1 MAAKKKH
8 FDDPN
13 KPASVVTPDAAPS
26 LREAGE
32 THSEEVSSS
41 PARELQEHLEQKIA
55 APSPK
60 RQIMDMGRV
69 LASASGITAILGV
82 FIFSGIW

>member
-8 FDDPN
+8 FDDH
-13 KPASVVTPDAAPS
+13 KVPASVTMPEAMPS

-32 THSEEVSSS
+32 THAEEAGSS
-41 PARELQEHLEQKIA
+41 PARELQEHLEQTIA
-55 APSPK
+55 APAPK
-60 RQIMDMGRV
+60 RQIMDTGRV
-69 LASASGITAILGV
+69 LASASGITANLGV